1 MISGSSVLSALAI
14 YTFAMVPLFFLR
26 KREHFLMMG
35 GISIL
40 LAASLLIAV
49 RLLLPL
55 EIPITHPIHSWNLL
69 GVAQRFIRAHPD
81 FFRLLRVIWIVG
93 AVIVVTR
100 DVYILWR
107 AHKACRNYTK
117 VDSPEVQKIAES
129 LSITCPVVV
138 SPQVSGPFV
147 TGPLRHT
154 IYLPILELPE
164 EEIELILRHE
174 REHIRF
180 HDAKIKLFYGVL
192 SAVLWWNPV
201 ALVFRKTLDTL
212 LEMRCDKKVMSSV
225 SSEKRKTY
233 YDMILALSELAVLE
247 EEELAFSLDESAAM
261 RRTCDAKRRLQLL
274 SKWVDNPPQRQ
285 KRSSVALGCC
295 LAVVLFFAS
304 YLVVFQPAGVPPANQ
319 LVSEPEIYYHENFEA
334 HGVGDGT
341 FDTFIFKDVD
351 GRYHLYRDYEF
362 SGYLSYEEV
371 TSDVYQDLFVFEE
384 GELE

>member
-1 MISGSSVLSALAI
+1 MISASSVLSALAI

-100 DVYILWR
+100 DVYILLR
-107 AHKACRNYTK
+107 AHKTCRNYTK
-117 VDSPEVQKIAES
+117 VDSPQIQKIAES

-138 SPQVSGPFV
+138 SPQVPGPFV

-192 SAVLWWNPV
+192 SAILWWNPV
-201 ALVFRKTLDTL
+201 ALVFRKTLDIL
-212 LEMRCDKKVMSSV
+212 LEMRCDKKVMSSI
-225 SSEKRKTY
+225 SAEKRKTY

-261 RRTCDAKRRLQLL
+261 RRTCDAKRRLNLL
-274 SKWVDNPPQRQ
+274 SKWVDNPP
-285 KRSSVALGCC
+285 KKLKLPSVIAGCC
-295 LAVVLFFAS
+295 LASALFFAS
-304 YLVVFQPAGVPPANQ
+304 YLVVFQPASAPPADNF
-319 LVSEPEIYYHENFEA
+319 VNEPEVFYHNNYETS
-334 HGVGDGT
+334 GVDESGHDA
-341 FDTFIFKDVD
+341 FILKSVD
-351 GRYHLYRDYEF
+351 GRYLLYVDYHLVDYLTDGEVF
-362 SGYLSYEEV
+362 S
-371 TSDVYQDLFVFEE
+371 DKYQGLRVFEE
-384 GELE
+384 R

>member
-1 MISGSSVLSALAI
+1 MISGSLVLSALAI
-14 YTFAMVPLFFLR
+14 YTVAMVPLFFLR

-81 FFRLLRVIWIVG
+81 LFRLLRFIWIVG

-100 DVYILWR
+100 DVYILLR
-107 AHKACRNYTK
+107 AHKTCRNYTK
-117 VDSPEVQKIAES
+117 VDSPQIQKIAES

-138 SPQVSGPFV
+138 SSEVPSPYVSGPFH
-147 TGPLRHT
+147 HT

-164 EEIELILRHE
+164 EEIKLILMHE

-192 SAVLWWNPV
+192 SAILWWNPV
-201 ALVFRKTLDTL
+201 ALVFRKTLDIL
-212 LEMRCDKKVMSSV
+212 LEMRCDKKVMSSI
-225 SSEKRKTY
+225 SAEKRKTY

-261 RRTCDAKRRLQLL
+261 RRTCDAKRRLELL
-274 SKWVDNPPQRQ
+274 SKWVDNPP
-285 KRSSVALGCC
+285 KKLKLPSVIAGCC
-295 LAVVLFFAS
+295 LAVALFFAS
-304 YLVVFQPAGVPPANQ
+304 YLVVFQPASAPSADTFEPGKGISY
-319 LVSEPEIYYHENFEA
+319 LEEYEDPEIDEGLY
-334 HGVGDGT
+334 DI
-341 FDTFIFKDVD
+341 FILKRKNGQYQLFINYEFNKCLSDKEIASERYKDV
-351 GRYHLYRDYEF
+351 YT
-362 SGYLSYEEV
+362 YEE
-371 TSDVYQDLFVFEE
+371 
-384 GELE
+384 GGKK

>member
-1 MISGSSVLSALAI
+1 MISASSVLSALAI

-100 DVYILWR
+100 DVYILIR
-107 AHKACRNYTK
+107 AHKTCRNYTK
-117 VDSPEVQKIAES
+117 VDSPQIQEIAKS

-138 SPQVSGPFV
+138 SSEVSSPYVSGPFC
-147 TGPLRHT
+147 HT

-164 EEIELILRHE
+164 EEIKLILMHE
-174 REHIRF
+174 REHIRS
-180 HDAKIKLFYGVL
+180 HDAKIKLLYGLL
-192 SAVLWWNPV
+192 SALLWWNPV
-201 ALVFRKTLDTL
+201 ALLFRKALDTL
-212 LEMRCDKKVMSSV
+212 LEMRCDKKVMSSI
-225 SSEKRKTY
+225 SAEKRKTY
-233 YDMILALSELAVLE
+233 YDMILALSELTVLE

-274 SKWVDNPPQRQ
+274 SKWVDNPPQKQ
-285 KRSSVALGCC
+285 KLPNMIVGCC
-295 LAVVLFFAS
+295 LAAVLFFAS
-304 YLVVFQPAGVPPANQ
+304 YLVVFQPASDPSREAFELGSGV
-319 LVSEPEIYYHENFEA
+319 SYSGKCE
-334 HGVGDGT
+334 G
-341 FDTFIFKDVD
+341 FDTSKGLQDAFILKGED
-351 GRYHLYRDYEF
+351 GRYQLFIDYEF
-362 SGYLSYEEV
+362 NRYLTNEEM
-371 TSDVYQDLFVFEE
+371 TAKEYRNLRIFEE
-384 GELE
+384 KCQK

>member
-1 MISGSSVLSALAI
+1 MISASSVLSALAI

-100 DVYILWR
+100 DVYILLR
-107 AHKACRNYTK
+107 AHKTCRNYTK
-117 VDSPEVQKIAES
+117 VDSPQIQKIAES

-138 SPQVSGPFV
+138 SPQVPGPFV

-201 ALVFRKTLDTL
+201 ALVFRKTLDIL
-212 LEMRCDKKVMSSV
+212 LEMRCDKKVMSSI
-225 SSEKRKTY
+225 SAEKRKTY
-233 YDMILALSELAVLE
+233 YDMILALSELTVLE

-261 RRTCDAKRRLQLL
+261 RRTCDAKRRLNLL
-274 SKWVDNPPQRQ
+274 SKWVDNPP
-285 KRSSVALGCC
+285 KKLKLPSVIVGCC
-295 LAVVLFFAS
+295 LAAALFFSS
-304 YLVVFQPAGVPPANQ
+304 YLVVFQPAGAPSVDAFESGSGILYLDGYDDPD
-319 LVSEPEIYYHENFEA
+319 VEKEITNS
-334 HGVGDGT
+334 GT
-341 FDTFIFKDVD
+341 FILKDLD
-351 GRYHLYRDYEF
+351 GRYHLYTDYHF
-362 SGYLSYEEV
+362 IKYLSYEEIA
-371 TSDVYQDLFVFEE
+371 SGAYRDFWIIEE
-384 GELE
+384 EE

>member
-1 MISGSSVLSALAI
+1 MISASSVLSALAI

-100 DVYILWR
+100 DVYILIR
-107 AHKACRNYTK
+107 AHKTCRNYTK
-117 VDSPEVQKIAES
+117 VDSPQIQKIAES

-138 SPQVSGPFV
+138 SPQVPGPFV

-201 ALVFRKTLDTL
+201 ALVFRKALDTL
-212 LEMRCDKKVMSSV
+212 LEMRCDKKVMSSI
-225 SSEKRKTY
+225 SAEKRKTY
-233 YDMILALSELAVLE
+233 YDMILALSELTVLE

-274 SKWVDNPPQRQ
+274 SKWVDNPPQKQ
-285 KRSSVALGCC
+285 KLPSMIVGCC
-295 LAVVLFFAS
+295 LAAVLFFAS
-304 YLVVFQPAGVPPANQ
+304 YLVVFQPASAPSANYFE
-319 LVSEPEIYYHENFEA
+319 SEPEVRYHEGFEA
-334 HGVGDGT
+334 SGIGEGT
-341 FDTFIFKDVD
+341 FDTFIFIDAN
-351 GRYHLYRDYEF
+351 GRYCLYINYEF
-362 SGYLSYEEV
+362 SRYLSYEEI
-371 TSDVYQDLFVFEE
+371 SSEAYQELYTFKE